1 MRRRCDRENL
11 RGLEFCYIKGLVF
24 VRGVGLGLLRGR
36 KDLSQTENSGAE
48 GEQLLK
54 RNDCRMMMK
63 MVLMAMA
70 MVMAGECSM

>member
-1 MRRRCDRENL
+1 MWGE
-11 RGLEFCYIKGLVF
+11 
-24 VRGVGLGLLRGR
+24 GLGWLRGR

-70 MVMAGECSM
+70 MVMAG